1 MKKQKIISVI
11 IFQCLCLF
19 AFSGSLLAQKGIS
32 EMKAGNDAYN
42 KGDYKNA
49 EILYRKAIEAKGGN
63 FNNALFNLG
72 DAFYKQKNYADA
84 AKIFQSIID
93 SDAPSSLKANSFH
106 NLGNCYL
113 QQQKYQESI
122 DSYKKSL
129 KLKPADNDTKYNLEY
144 AKKKLIQQQQQQQQQ
159 NQEKQQQQQQQ
170 QQQDNQKKN
179 QDKQQQNQSKPNEI
193 SKEDAERMLNALK
206 NKEKNLVKE
215 KKEDKNQNSQIEKD
229 W

>member
-1 MKKQKIISVI
+1 MKTHKVLSVI
-11 IFQCLCLF
+11 IFQYLI
-19 AFSGSLLAQKGIS
+19 LLMFPVVLHAQKGIS

-63 FNNALFNLG
+63 FNSALFNLG
-72 DAFYKQKNYADA
+72 DAFYKQKNYDDA
-84 AKIFQSIID
+84 AKIYQNIID
-93 SDAPSSLKANSFH
+93 SDAPAAMKASSYH

-113 QQQKYQESI
+113 QQKKYQESI
-122 DSYKKSL
+122 DSYKRSM
-129 KLKPADNDTKYNLEY
+129 KLQPNDKDTKYNLEY
-144 AKKKLIQQQQQQQQQ
+144 AKKKLIQQQQQQQNQ
-159 NQEKQQQQQQQ
+159 NQDKQQQQQQQ
-170 QQQDNQKKN
+170 QKQDQNKD
-179 QDKQQQNQSKPNEI
+179 QDKQPQQNQPKPNEI

-215 KKEDKNQNSQIEKD
+215 NKNTNNQNSQIEKD